1 MGDAEEKNSIS
12 REVLFLYKKGFGKMT
27 VSAWLNMEMECS
39 RPMLML
45 LVGIMMVSG
54 GILVRFFVGSPY
66 LTLVA
71 LNIADLIPPV
81 WLMTLLWTVSFFMI
95 GCSAGFVLGYRR
107 GGCEVDKYKGG
118 MIFVLLAV
126 LELCWYPTLFGA
138 GFVFL
143 SVLES
148 ILILCLSVGVTLCF
162 YRVSKFAGMLFLLH
176 DIWLIY
182 MLILN
187 FAVFFRC

>member
-1 MGDAEEKNSIS
+1 M
-12 REVLFLYKKGFGKMT
+12 YKKKYGKMT
-27 VSAWLNMEMECS
+27 VGAWLNMEMNQT

-45 LVGIMMVSG
+45 VVGAIMLAG
-54 GILVRFFVGSPY
+54 GMAVRFAVGNPY
-66 LTLVA
+66 IMLLA
-71 LNIADLIPPV
+71 LDIGDIVPPV
-81 WLMTLLWTVSFFMI
+81 WLMTLLWSVSFFVI
-95 GCSAGFVLGYRR
+95 GAAAGFVLGYRL

-118 MIFVLLAV
+118 MLFVMLAV

-138 GFVFL
+138 GLVFL

-148 ILILCLSVGVTLCF
+148 ILTLCLSVGVTLCF

-176 DIWLIY
+176 NVWLCY

-187 FAVFFRC
+187 FAILFRG